1 MTATTAEN
9 QTKTSSRFGGKRKN
23 NRISLGASKHT
34 EPIIGSSPFASILD
48 AVASTPMAAQLM
60 QKPLPVEPNNGDL
73 PLPPLP
79 LPVQASLDVNVSFSR
94 QQISLDA
101 ACHAHI
107 RSLLRQ
113 ALESSFLLPVPWEDI
128 LFVIAMNL
136 ADNVPRS
143 LAIIDN
149 IKLDNDNSSNTA
161 EEVDSS
167 SDGPSSVGSGSAKRP
182 HRFLVTI
189 LDVEGDRPE
198 NSKFV
203 HGQFDGRPIFRH
215 DNSRGLIDPDVSL
228 VGGTIVLH
236 GDRRELSKAMRIMEL
251 LAYVVCSLALE
262 MHLLRDHHALRSRE
276 DVVMAELRAE
286 ARDGISTTSSKKKG
300 RKLLGK
306 DLLSGTPRLIS
317 GSGSSSPTHL
327 KRASTPG
334 ASIWNWL
341 VGRGQNEERAS
352 GSATPIA
359 SRELHTS
366 HSANLSINSSNNN
379 GGGNNNRHYPF
390 HAHRPSSASSSS
402 STTKIPATR
411 ELQPPDLSASTVS
424 LELRGSNRFARIL
437 HQMERAVL
445 STSPDVIFPPP
456 HLLQR
461 LRREEEED
469 ERADH
474 EAYAVSPVN
483 SSFMAG
489 GSLEQLLASAA
500 IAPNSLPSP
509 GPLTSPF
516 DTRRGR
522 GTVISSRS
530 SRGISIDAK
539 AGLSY
544 LATNNNSL
552 EGVFRHQSLTFLYSN
567 YWSATAS
574 SSCQPTE
581 LRTIDYYQ
589 REASD
594 HQADQT
600 LAEFIYR
607 MRDEANLLCPEPG
620 CGRKMLSHIA
630 SYVHGPGRVNVTI
643 EETKA
648 PLPTGVD
655 YNRDRNA
662 ITMWTRCRIC
672 EATTPM
678 TLMSPATQRYSFG
691 KYLELLLY
699 NPRFICQLLC
709 SHAQSRELLIRCF
722 RVGQH
727 IIRVDYE
734 AVDLF
739 EMRVPRIQV
748 DPELALLPATR
759 ELLRRDDQPDPDEA
773 LQMLE
778 QLRLDIAQFYGS
790 AKCHITLLEEFTGV
804 EACERGEG
812 TLEQVCCQTMLEEI
826 TTDFRRE
833 EFELYEEARLMDA
846 CELNDI
852 RRAFK
857 IRSQAA
863 ITRVNLW
870 RKVHA
875 DGCKAEANEAW
886 KLPEYVE
893 SPLAHVFPGSRI
905 IVRENEPSSIIAYTL
920 SARAFQQALA
930 ELGTPPP
937 SPDEEVA
944 LINGQHYYGDDGFDH
959 DSYMDPNYA
968 HTIATE
974 EESDYGASVAAT
986 SYFAS
991 TFNDTQMYSPSHA
1004 DTQSRM
1010 QPHRIEGDDAMLHVK
1025 TWPTSEIYSPH
1036 LKMKFSE
1043 GNMKFSCVVYYAAQ
1057 FDQLRRK
1064 CGVNNIYLQSLARCD
1079 PWSAQGGKSQSTFFK
1094 TKDDRLVVKQMLNN
1108 WTVAEKDALLKFA
1121 PSYFNYMDQ
1130 SSQNPSVLAKI
1141 FGFYTVKYKN
1151 VHTGKT
1157 MKMDLLKFDLKG
1169 IPERY
1174 VDLHKSSSETL
1185 WDGDWVE
1192 GSYRS
1197 VLMTYGHSKTI
1208 IRESIRNDT
1217 RFLAESNVMDYSLLV
1232 DFIGTYNWY
1241 KRIESR
1247 SKSTLRLTNS
1257 TRQVTVVPPEQYK
1270 TRFRDGMEQYFLSV
1284 PDKWI
1289 KTSNSITSTSGK
1301 STTSTLK
1308 LPSVL

>member
-1 MTATTAEN
+1 MVL
-9 QTKTSSRFGGKRKN
+9 S
-23 NRISLGASKHT
+23 
-34 EPIIGSSPFASILD
+34 
-48 AVASTPMAAQLM
+48 
-60 QKPLPVEPNNGDL
+60 
-73 PLPPLP
+73 
-79 LPVQASLDVNVSFSR
+79 
-94 QQISLDA
+94 
-101 ACHAHI
+101 
-107 RSLLRQ
+107 
-113 ALESSFLLPVPWEDI
+113 
-128 LFVIAMNL
+128 
-136 ADNVPRS
+136 
-143 LAIIDN
+143 
-149 IKLDNDNSSNTA
+149 
-161 EEVDSS
+161 
-167 SDGPSSVGSGSAKRP
+167 
-182 HRFLVTI
+182 HR
-189 LDVEGDRPE
+189 
-198 NSKFV
+198 
-203 HGQFDGRPIFRH
+203 HQ
-215 DNSRGLIDPDVSL
+215 
-228 VGGTIVLH
+228 
-236 GDRRELSKAMRIMEL
+236 
-251 LAYVVCSLALE
+251 
-262 MHLLRDHHALRSRE
+262 
-276 DVVMAELRAE
+276 
-286 ARDGISTTSSKKKG
+286 KKG

-306 DLLSGTPRLIS
+306 ELLSAMPRSLNNS
-317 GSGSSSPTHL
+317 GASSPTHS
-327 KRASTPG
+327 KRGSSAGSN
-334 ASIWNWL
+334 IWNWL
-341 VGRGQNEERAS
+341 VGRGQNDGRVSEQHAQ
-352 GSATPIA
+352 
-359 SRELHTS
+359 
-366 HSANLSINSSNNN
+366 LSI
-379 GGGNNNRHYPF
+379 PC
-390 HAHRPSSASSSS
+390 AS
-402 STTKIPATR
+402 TLLGVLLVIYHKIPATR
-411 ELQPPDLSASTVS
+411 DNQPDKSASTTS

-445 STSPDVIFPPP
+445 STSPDVLFPPP

-474 EAYAVSPVN
+474 EAYATSPVN
-483 SSFMAG
+483 ASYMQN

-500 IAPNSLPSP
+500 IAPNSLPNA
-509 GPLTSPF
+509 GPLASPF
-516 DTRRGR
+516 DSRRSR
-522 GTVISSRS
+522 ATVISSRS

-552 EGVFRHQSLTFLYSN
+552 DGVFRHQSLTFLYSN

-574 SSCQPTE
+574 KLCQPPE
-581 LRTIDYYQ
+581 LRTIDYYR
-589 REASD
+589 REASE

-600 LAEFIYR
+600 LAEFIIR
-607 MRDEANLLCPEPG
+607 MRDEARLLCPEPG
-620 CGRKMLSHIA
+620 CNRRMSEHIA
-630 SYVHGPGRVNVTI
+630 SYVHGAGRVNMTL
-643 EETKA
+643 EETAA

-655 YNRDRNA
+655 YTREVDA
-662 ITMWTRCRIC
+662 ITMWTHCRMC
-672 EATTPM
+672 DSTTPIA
-678 TLMSPATQRYSFG
+678 LMSSATRRYSFG

-699 NPRFICQLLC
+699 NPRFTCQSLC
-709 SHAQSRELLIRCF
+709 THAHLRDSLIRCF
-722 RVGQH
+722 RIGQH
-727 IIRVDYE
+727 IIRIEYE
-734 AVDLF
+734 SVDLF

-759 ELLRRDDQPDPDEA
+759 ELLRRDDQPDPEEA

-778 QLRLDIAQFYGS
+778 QLRQEIAQFYGS
-790 AKCHITLLEEFTGV
+790 AKRHITLLEEFTGV
-804 EACERGEG
+804 DACERGEG
-812 TLEQVCCQTMLEEI
+812 TLEQVCCQTMLEEM

-833 EFELYEEARLMDA
+833 EFTLYEEARLMDA
-846 CELNDI
+846 GELNDV

-857 IRSQAA
+857 LRSQAA
-863 ITRVNLW
+863 ITRINIW

-875 DGCKAEANEAW
+875 ENCTTEANEPW
-886 KLPEYVE
+886 TLPEYIE
-893 SPLAHVFPGSRI
+893 SPLAHAFPGSRI

-920 SARAFQQALA
+920 SARAFQQALS
-930 ELGTPPP
+930 EIGTPPP

-944 LINGQHYYGDDGFDH
+944 IINGQHYYGDDGFDH

-974 EESDYGASVAAT
+974 EEESDYGASVAAT

-991 TFNDTQMYSPSHA
+991 TFRDSNYYEPSHA
-1004 DTQSRM
+1004 DTQARM
-1010 QPHRIEGDDAMLHVK
+1010 QPHRIDGDDAMLK
-1025 TWPTSEIYSPH
+1025 IKAWPGNEVYSPH

-1064 CGVNNIYLQSLARCD
+1064 CGVSNIYLRSLARCD
-1079 PWSAQGGKSQSTFFK
+1079 PWTAQGGRSQSTFFK
-1094 TKDDRLVVKQMLNN
+1094 TRDDRLVVKQMLNN

-1157 MKMDLLKFDLKG
+1157 MKMDLLVMEHLFYRQKITRKFDLKG

-1197 VLMTYGHSKTI
+1197 VLMTHAHSKTI

-1232 DFIGTYNWY
+1232 GVDDQNKELVVGIVDFIGTYNWY

-1247 SKSTLRLTNS
+1247 GKSTLRLTGNS
-1257 TRQVTVVPPEQYK
+1257 HSVTVVPPEQYK
-1270 TRFRDGMEQYFLSV
+1270 TRFRDAMEQYFLSV

-1289 KTSNSITSTSGK
+1289 KNAPNGK
-1301 STTSTLK
+1301 STNGTLK